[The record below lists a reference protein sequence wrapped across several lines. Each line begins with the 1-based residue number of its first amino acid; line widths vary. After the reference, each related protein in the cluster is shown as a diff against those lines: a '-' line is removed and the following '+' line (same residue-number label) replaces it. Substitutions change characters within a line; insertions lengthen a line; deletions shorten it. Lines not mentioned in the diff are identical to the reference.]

1 MMSLRQAINL
11 FDVSLEQAARER
23 GEQLQQESPESPDQV
38 LRRQLVHAANIASHL
53 KYGPPDGVGDES
65 ADADSEGESVLSRE
79 AGNDSSATS
88 AMQTPV
94 GANTPTTIP
103 TRRSNR
109 INKGTRTRQDL
120 IDEDFDRVGAYSTGI
135 GNRSGY

>member
-1 MMSLRQAINL
+1 MMSLRQAINQ
-11 FDVSLEQAARER
+11 FDVGLEQAARER
-23 GEQLQQESPESPDQV
+23 GEQESPDQI

-53 KYGPPDGVGDES
+53 KYGSPEAGGDS

-88 AMQTPV
+88 AMQTPP
-94 GANTPTTIP
+94 GASTPTTIP

-109 INKGTRTRQDL
+109 INNGTKARQDL

-135 GNRSGY
+135 GNRNGD